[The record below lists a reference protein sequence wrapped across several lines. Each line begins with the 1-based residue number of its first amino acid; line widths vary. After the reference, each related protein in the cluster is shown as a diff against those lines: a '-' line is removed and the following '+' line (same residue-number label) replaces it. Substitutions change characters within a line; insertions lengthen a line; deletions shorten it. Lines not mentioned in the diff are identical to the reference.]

1 VFSLTS
7 SVIIVSEVKRS
18 YSSMAHQPIW
28 GPNPY
33 RQPVQSK
40 NRGLSPN
47 GGKEVRS
54 GTGGQDRT
62 TENVAE
68 LTARLASYGGGES
81 SANLALDL
89 VLNDMAEQARMAT
102 LASRALIAVLRG
114 DELICRAV
122 AGDSTARLGTRL
134 DTDLGLC
141 GDCIRTHQAQFCDD
155 TETDTRIEAKA
166 SRLLGIRSI
175 AALPIIDGT
184 KLVGILELFWLRPY
198 AAGDPEMATLQSLCA
213 VIVNKLR
220 SVAGTVVLS
229 SGRESFTSAPS
240 AGGVEHLT
248 EPAAK
253 PFESSKPTPHVN
265 NVSEPEQ
272 EEEDFWPWEIEERE
286 KRKLLES
293 RPRQEENSYFQLTP
307 VLKDTDG
314 NGSGKRG
321 RDYWTSILT
330 AVVIALALLL
340 GWMVG
345 RAGWEMAVDK
355 ASERTPAVTPG
366 TQIDEP
372 ATPTPPSA
380 AVTKNSADDENK
392 KAKAKPDLPSEA
404 ADTGK
409 STPATNSKPP
419 SKTPTHE
426 VSAGGLVVYEKGKV
440 VFQMP
445 ATPKSAQPTS
455 TSARAVGSAEQTTKD
470 PSVPLRVSSDT
481 ANSYLLH
488 RVEPQYPEQA
498 KLEHIEGPVILAIV
512 IGTDGLVK
520 NLSVVSGDLQLVNA
534 ATDAVRQW
542 RFKPYILNGKTVDF
556 ETRVTVNFALPSD

>member
-1 VFSLTS
+1 
-7 SVIIVSEVKRS
+7 
-18 YSSMAHQPIW
+18 MAHQPIW
-28 GPNPY
+28 GPDPY

-47 GGKEVRS
+47 GGKKVHS
-54 GTGGQDRT
+54 GTGGRDQT
-62 TENVAE
+62 SENVAE
-68 LTARLASYGGGES
+68 LAARLASYGGGES

-102 LASRALIAVLRG
+102 LATRALIAVLRG

-141 GDCIRTHQAQFCDD
+141 GDCVRTHQAQFCDD

-184 KLVGILELFWLRPY
+184 NLVGILELFWPRPH
-198 AAGDPEMATLQSLCA
+198 AAGDPEIATLQSLCA

-220 SVAGTVVLS
+220 SVAGTVVPS

-240 AGGVEHLT
+240 AGAVEGLT
-248 EPAAK
+248 EPV
-253 PFESSKPTPHVN
+253 ERSKPTTHVN
-265 NVSEPEQ
+265 NVSDPEQ

-355 ASERTPAVTPG
+355 ASERTPALTPA
-366 TQIDEP
+366 TQVDEP
-372 ATPTPPSA
+372 ATASPPSDA
-380 AVTKNSADDENK
+380 LTKNSTDDENK
-392 KAKAKPDLPSEA
+392 KAKAKADLPSEA
-404 ADTGK
+404 ADSGK

-419 SKTPTHE
+419 AKTPTHE

-445 ATPKSAQPTS
+445 PTPKSAQPTS
-455 TSARAVGSAEQTTKD
+455 TSARALGSAEPTAKD

-498 KLEHIEGPVILAIV
+498 KLEHIAGPVILAIV

-534 ATDAVRQW
+534 ATEAVRQW
-542 RFKPYILNGKTVDF
+542 RFKPYILDGKTVDF